1 MSWFSDVEVS
11 GGAYVD
17 LNEHVREHR
26 NATIKLFTDEELK
39 EELRKRE
46 NNESKHEGYLSELDI
61 YVDNIT
67 VSVDVND
74 VMYEVDDDDLLSE
87 VEDRGL
93 NIVKM
98 VEPSTPQELKKFVC
112 LGLGINEYYPDEEI
126 LEMLEEKWRLMI

>member
-1 MSWFSDVEVS
+1 MSWFNDVEVR

-17 LNEHVREHR
+17 LNKHVREHR
-26 NATIKLFTDEELK
+26 NAAIKLFTDEDLK

-46 NNESKHEGYLSELDI
+46 NNKSKHEVYLSELDI

-87 VEDRGL
+87 VNDRDL
-93 NIVKM
+93 NIVKE
-98 VEPSTPQELKKFVC
+98 VEPTSPKEIKKLVC
-112 LGLGINEYYPDEEI
+112 WSLGINEYWQDEEI
-126 LEMLEEKWRLMI
+126 LEMLKEK

>member
-1 MSWFSDVEVS
+1 MSWFNDVEVS

-26 NATIKLFTDEELK
+26 KTAIKLFTDEELK

-46 NNESKHEGYLSELDI
+46 NNESKHDGYLAELDI

-74 VMYEVDDDDLLSE
+74 VMYEVDDDDLLEE
-87 VEDRGL
+87 VKDRDL
-93 NIVKM
+93 NIVKE
-98 VEPSTPQELKKFVC
+98 VEPTSPKEIKKLVC
-112 LGLGINEYYPDEEI
+112 WSLGINEYWQDEEI
-126 LEMLEEKWRLMI
+126 LEMLKEKWRLMI